1 MEPGRR
7 PRRSSP
13 CEGALEFGADGAKS
27 RQMIDLQDVCVRY
40 PNGVDALRGITLH
53 IEPGEFV
60 FLVGPTGSG
69 KSTFLKLLYLEE
81 HVLSGTVTVSGQNV
95 DTLRQRD
102 IPRFRRHIGVVFQD
116 FRLLPYK
123 TAWENV
129 AFALQVTGARSRDIR
144 ERVPAILNM
153 VGLGAKS
160 KCFPEQLSGGEQQRV
175 CIARALVNAPPL
187 LLADEPTGNLDPATS
202 LEIFKLL
209 DAIHRA
215 GTTVVIA
222 THDAQMVDRLQKR
235 VLVFD
240 NGLVTRDD
248 QTSGYDASEESLLNG
263 GAVRSGHIET
273 RDEELARKAVDA

>member
-1 MEPGRR
+1 
-7 PRRSSP
+7 
-13 CEGALEFGADGAKS
+13 
-27 RQMIDLQDVCVRY
+27 
-40 PNGVDALRGITLH
+40 VDALRGITLKVK
-53 IEPGEFV
+53 PAEFV

-81 HVLSGTVTVSGQNV
+81 RALSGTVTVSGQNV
-95 DTLRQRD
+95 DTLRGRD
-102 IPRFRRHIGVVFQD
+102 IPRFRRRIGVVFQD

-129 AFALQVTGARSRDIR
+129 AFALQVTGARTRDIH

-153 VGLGAKS
+153 VGLGGKA

-202 LEIFKLL
+202 LEIFTLL

-235 VLVFD
+235 VLVFE
-240 NGLVTRDD
+240 NGLITRDD
-248 QTSGYDASEESLLNG
+248 RTGGYEASEESLLNG
-263 GAVRSGHIET
+263 GAVHANHIEV
-273 RDEELARKAVDA
+273 RGDDLAGKAVGA

>member
-1 MEPGRR
+1 
-7 PRRSSP
+7 
-13 CEGALEFGADGAKS
+13 
-27 RQMIDLQDVCVRY
+27 MIELHNVCVRY
-40 PNGVDALRGITLH
+40 PNGVDALRGITVSVD
-53 IEPGEFV
+53 PGEFV

-69 KSTFLKLLYLEE
+69 KSTFLKLLYREE
-81 HVLSGTVTVSGQNV
+81 RVLSGTVYVAGENV
-95 DTLRQRD
+95 DTLRPRE

-129 AFALQVTGARSRDIR
+129 AFALQVTGARSHDIK

-153 VGLGAKS
+153 VGLSGKA

-187 LLADEPTGNLDPATS
+187 LVADEPTGNLDPATS
-202 LEIFKLL
+202 LDIFTLL

-235 VLVFD
+235 VLVFED
-240 NGLVTRDD
+240 GLVTRDD
-248 QTSGYDASEESLLNG
+248 CTSGYAAADSGRPNQP
-263 GAVRSGHIET
+263 GARTAHIET
-273 RDEELARKAVDA
+273 RDEEIARTGGTA

>member
-1 MEPGRR
+1 M
-7 PRRSSP
+7 
-13 CEGALEFGADGAKS
+13 S
-27 RQMIDLQDVCVRY
+27 RAVGVKDRLMIEVQNVCVRY
-40 PNGVDALRGITLH
+40 SNGVDALRGITVSVD
-53 IEPGEFV
+53 PGEFV

-69 KSTFLKLLYLEE
+69 KSTFLKLLYREE
-81 HVLSGTVTVSGQNV
+81 RALSGIVYVAGENV
-95 DTLRQRD
+95 ETLHPRK

-129 AFALQVTGARSRDIR
+129 AFALQVTGARSIDIK

-153 VGLGAKS
+153 VGLSAKS
-160 KCFPEQLSGGEQQRV
+160 KCLPEQLSGGEQQRV

-202 LEIFKLL
+202 LEIFNLL

-215 GTTVVIA
+215 GTTGVIA

-235 VLVFD
+235 VLVFE

-248 QTSGYDASEESLLNG
+248 RTGGYEALDSTQANI
-263 GAVRSGHIET
+263 GALRAGRIET
-273 RDEELARKAVDA
+273 RDEELARKGIVR